1 MPQCIQCGCFKIFF
15 ETISIYQIKQN
26 NAPQATVSSVCTE
39 QRKLLDSFV
48 PDKVFNLDRKAL
60 SDTEIELLE
69 KGLDFE

>member
-26 NAPQATVSSVCTE
+26 NPPQATVSSVCTE